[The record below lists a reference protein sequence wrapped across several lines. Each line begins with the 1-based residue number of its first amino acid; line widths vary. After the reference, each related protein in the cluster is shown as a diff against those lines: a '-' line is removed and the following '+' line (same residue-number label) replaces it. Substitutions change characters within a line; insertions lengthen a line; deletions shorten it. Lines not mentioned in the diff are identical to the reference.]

1 MEDSQNKLIEEMVK
15 DAEVA
20 AEPGELKT
28 KQVLHKGDDELP
40 SPTMITEI
48 KSAGWVYIY
57 DTKTGD
63 RSLCNRNMLPQHLRK
78 KRADGSTVFT
88 TIDPGFRPPQR
99 TLKCM
104 LHKDSPDRAHYDELG
119 LATCTKDNLK
129 SKYQVIRHMQK
140 RHKMEWETI
149 EQERKDIE
157 KDEDRMFQRLMMN
170 KAMTGEAPLYVSDKK
185 KKK

>member
-1 MEDSQNKLIEEMVK
+1 MEDNEKQIEEMIL

-20 AEPGELKT
+20 REPGELQEKD
-28 KQVLHKGDDELP
+28 VVHKGDDELP
-40 SPTMITEI
+40 STMKAIEV

-57 DTKTGD
+57 DTRTGD

-78 KRADGSTVFT
+78 KREDGSKVFT
-88 TIDPGFRPPQR
+88 TVDPGFRPPQG